1 MCPLKKVLA
10 SALLLLLLLVGCS
23 AKKPPLPEPDV
34 TLSSAQL
41 RYGEETVTVTDEAL
55 LEQLQ
60 ADVAALSFQQSDA
73 NILEP
78 GAVSLEI
85 TLVTS
90 QGTKI
95 SLTLPLCQSGGQTWD
110 AGSDS
115 VARFAPYFED

>member
-1 MCPLKKVLA
+1 MCPAKRVLA
-10 SALLLLLLLVGCS
+10 SVLLLLLLLVGCA
-23 AKKPPLPEPDV
+23 AKEPPLPKPDA

-41 RYGEETVTVTDEAL
+41 RYGEETVTITDAAL

-60 ADVAALSFQQSDA
+60 ADVAALNFQQCDA

-78 GAVSLEI
+78 DAVSLEI

-90 QGTKI
+90 QGTEF

-110 AGSDS
+110 AGSGS
-115 VARFAPYFED
+115 ASHFSPYFEE